1 MDYKHLKMAVD
12 SIVNGLSHKLEE
24 PILCVVKESQK
35 TVVNDWPES
44 LDCEPSYFYLGENAM
59 SMKTTNLKI
68 ALDIIYDLL
77 KKAHNEELSDWPES
91 EEFYNLMQAYR
102 HAPME
107 DQKAVVD
114 AYEAVKEY
122 LRGLY

>member
-1 MDYKHLKMAVD
+1 MKRKPVCFVD
-12 SIVNGLSHKLEE
+12 
-24 PILCVVKESQK
+24 KEWMEYHHGYCDGMFTYPDEVPDFRK
-35 TVVNDWPES
+35 EDWVP
-44 LDCEPSYFYLGENAM
+44 LYTPPDV
-59 SMKTTNLKI
+59 
-68 ALDIIYDLL
+68 
-77 KKAHNEELSDWPES
+77 DWPES

-102 HAPME
+102 HTRME

>member
-1 MDYKHLKMAVD
+1 MEIVDLYEAIEAYYAV
-12 SIVNGLSHKLEE
+12 VRKN
-24 PILCVVKESQK
+24 
-35 TVVNDWPES
+35 
-44 LDCEPSYFYLGENAM
+44 
-59 SMKTTNLKI
+59 
-68 ALDIIYDLL
+68 
-77 KKAHNEELSDWPES
+77 DWPES

-114 AYEAVKEY
+114 AYKAVKEH

>member
-1 MDYKHLKMAVD
+1 
-12 SIVNGLSHKLEE
+12 
-24 PILCVVKESQK
+24 
-35 TVVNDWPES
+35 
-44 LDCEPSYFYLGENAM
+44 M
-59 SMKTTNLKI
+59 SMKTKKLKI
-68 ALDIIYDLL
+68 ALDVIYDLL
-77 KKAHNEELSDWPES
+77 QKAHNEELSDWPES

-114 AYEAVKEY
+114 AYKAVKEH

>member
-1 MDYKHLKMAVD
+1 MKSVYIRKAIDILYAVARD
-12 SIVNGLSHKLEE
+12 ATK
-24 PILCVVKESQK
+24 KE
-35 TVVNDWPES
+35 
-44 LDCEPSYFYLGENAM
+44 M
-59 SMKTTNLKI
+59 
-68 ALDIIYDLL
+68 
-77 KKAHNEELSDWPES
+77 SDWPES